1 MLIPLKYQY
10 APNEFS
16 FYKIP
21 QVIPLG
27 TSLMKPPSYTAL
39 DENDLLQEVTAE
51 YGDEW
56 QPSQLLLNSH
66 PPTHDYN
73 HNYQLEW
80 HYIMTSKMTYT
91 LKGDVLN
98 TKTQT

>member
-1 MLIPLKYQY
+1 M
-10 APNEFS
+10 E
-16 FYKIP
+16 
-21 QVIPLG
+21 
-27 TSLMKPPSYTAL
+27 PPSYTAL

-98 TKTQT
+98 TKIQT